1 MTVMGRNQPAR
12 PCSPRTVYYT
22 AILMRRSLWFSV
34 AVASA
39 ALAGVASA
47 QLGDSSFDQLDHP
60 AIQYSTRVARD
71 PVGALAQRIAR
82 GDVQLSFD
90 TGTGYLRS
98 LLRAL
103 DIPIESQ
110 VAVFSKTST
119 QSNLIHPGNP
129 RGVYFNDQ
137 VSVGWMR
144 GTFVLEIAAQ
154 DPEQG
159 TIFYEVDQ
167 QPAEKPALRRTRAC
181 LRCHHSIYTDGV
193 PGRLVRSTL
202 TAADGV
208 ALPWSKNTASDHRTP
223 FDQRWG
229 GWYVTGTTSGFPH
242 MGNVLAGSAATGA
255 AERSPD
261 LETLE
266 GKFET
271 RAYLSPYSD
280 VVALMVLE
288 HQAHLIN
295 LLTRLDWETRA
306 RDYDAQAGRS
316 TYDQPLHP
324 RALFSFDAAVT
335 EVVDYLLFV
344 DEAPLPG
351 RIQGTSGFAEQF
363 AQRGPF
369 DNQGRSLRQLD
380 LNRRLMRYPCSYLIY
395 SPVFDALPAQPRE
408 AIYQRMWQ
416 ILSGHERSERYARL
430 SESDRVAIVQILRE
444 TKKGLPDYFR
454 R

>member
-1 MTVMGRNQPAR
+1 L
-12 PCSPRTVYYT
+12 YYT
-22 AILMRRSLWFSV
+22 AILMRPSLWFSV
-34 AVASA
+34 TVALVAVAGA
-39 ALAGVASA
+39 ASA

-60 AIQYSTRVARD
+60 AIQYSTRAAQD
-71 PVGALAQRIAR
+71 PVAALARRIER
-82 GDVQLSFD
+82 GDARLSFEN
-90 TGTGYLRS
+90 GTGYLRS

-103 DIPIESQ
+103 EIPIESQ

-119 QSNLIHPGNP
+119 QLNLIHPGNP

-159 TIFYEVDQ
+159 AIFYELDQ
-167 QPAEKPALRRTRAC
+167 QPAEKPTLRRTRAC
-181 LRCHHSIYTDGV
+181 LRCHHSIYTNGV

-208 ALPWSKNTASDHRTP
+208 ALPWIKNVASDHRTP
-223 FDQRWG
+223 FNQRWG

-242 MGNVLAGSAATGA
+242 MGNVLVGSAGSAATGA
-255 AERSPD
+255 VERSPD
-261 LETLE
+261 LETLD

-271 RAYLSPYSD
+271 SAYLSPYSD
-280 VVALMVLE
+280 VVALMALE

-306 RDYDAQAGRS
+306 RDYEAGAGRS
-316 TYDQPLHP
+316 SHDQPLLS
-324 RALFSFDAAVT
+324 RAPFSFDAAVT
-335 EVVDYLLFV
+335 EIVDYLLFV

-351 RIQGTSGFAEQF
+351 RVQGTSGFAEQF

-369 DNQGRSLRQLD
+369 DHQGRSLRQFD

-416 ILSGHERSERYARL
+416 ILSGHEQSERYARL
-430 SESDRVAIVQILRE
+430 SESDRLAVVQILGE

>member
-1 MTVMGRNQPAR
+1 L
-12 PCSPRTVYYT
+12 YHT
-22 AILMRRSLWFSV
+22 AILMRWSLWFSV
-34 AVASA
+34 TVALA

-60 AIQYSTRVARD
+60 AIQYSTRAAQD
-71 PVGALAQRIAR
+71 PVAALARAIER
-82 GDVQLSFD
+82 GNVRLSFD
-90 TGTGYLRS
+90 AGTGYLRS

-119 QSNLIHPGNP
+119 QSNLVHPGNP

-159 TIFYEVDQ
+159 AIFYELDQ

-181 LRCHHSIYTDGV
+181 LRCHHSIYTNGV

-208 ALPWSKNTASDHRTP
+208 ALPWTKNVASDHRTP
-223 FDQRWG
+223 FNQRWG

-242 MGNVLAGSAATGA
+242 MGNVLAGSAGSAATGA
-255 AERSPD
+255 LERPPD
-261 LETLE
+261 LETLD

-306 RDYDAQAGRS
+306 RDYEAQAGRS
-316 TYDQPLHP
+316 TPDQPLFS
-324 RALFSFDAAVT
+324 RARYSFDAAVT
-335 EVVDYLLFV
+335 EIVDYLLFV

-369 DNQGRSLRQLD
+369 DNQGRSLRQFD

-408 AIYQRMWQ
+408 AVYQRMWQ
-416 ILSGHERSERYARL
+416 ILSGRERSDRYSRL

>member
-1 MTVMGRNQPAR
+1 L
-12 PCSPRTVYYT
+12 YHT
-22 AILMRRSLWFSV
+22 AILMRPSLWFLA
-34 AVASA
+34 AVGLA
-39 ALAGVASA
+39 ALASVAPA

-60 AIQYSTRVARD
+60 AIQYSSRAAQD
-71 PVGALAQRIAR
+71 PVAALARRIER
-82 GDVQLSFD
+82 GDVQLAFEN
-90 TGTGYLRS
+90 GAGYLRS
-98 LLRAL
+98 LLKVL

-159 TIFYEVDQ
+159 AIFYELDQ
-167 QPAEKPALRRTRAC
+167 QPAEKPTLRRTRAC
-181 LRCHHSIYTDGV
+181 LRCHHSIYTNGV

-208 ALPWSKNTASDHRTP
+208 ALPWTKNAASDHRTP
-223 FDQRWG
+223 FNQRWG

-255 AERSPD
+255 VERSAD
-261 LETLE
+261 LQTLD

-271 RAYLSPYSD
+271 TAYLSPYSD

-306 RDYDAQAGRS
+306 RDYEARAGRS
-316 TYDQPLHP
+316 THDQPLLS
-324 RALFSFDAAVT
+324 RAPFSFEGAVT
-335 EVVDYLLFV
+335 EIVDYLLFV

-351 RIQGTSGFAEQF
+351 RVQGTSGFAEQF

-369 DNQGRSLRQLD
+369 DHQGRSLRQFD

-395 SPVFDALPAQPRE
+395 SPMFDALPAQSRE

-416 ILSGHERSERYARL
+416 ILSGHERSGRYARL
-430 SESDRVAIVQILRE
+430 SESDRVAVVQILRE

-454 R
+454 PRSVSE

>member
-1 MTVMGRNQPAR
+1 L
-12 PCSPRTVYYT
+12 YHT
-22 AILMRRSLWFSV
+22 AIPMGPRLWFFV
-34 AVASA
+34 AVALVA
-39 ALAGVASA
+39 VAGVASA

-60 AIQYSTRVARD
+60 AIQYSTRAAQD
-71 PVGALAQRIAR
+71 PVAALARRIER
-82 GDVQLSFD
+82 GDAQLSFEN
-90 TGTGYLRS
+90 GTGYLRS

-103 DIPIESQ
+103 EIPIESQ

-119 QSNLIHPGNP
+119 QLNLIHPGNP

-159 TIFYEVDQ
+159 AIFYELDQ
-167 QPAEKPALRRTRAC
+167 QPAEKPTLRRTRAC
-181 LRCHHSIYTDGV
+181 LRCHHSIYTNGV

-208 ALPWSKNTASDHRTP
+208 ALPWTKNVASDHRTP
-223 FDQRWG
+223 FNQRWG

-242 MGNVLAGSAATGA
+242 MGNVLSRNAATGA
-255 AERSPD
+255 GERAPD
-261 LETLE
+261 LETLA
-266 GKFET
+266 GRFET
-271 RAYLSPYSD
+271 SAYLSPYSD

-306 RDYDAQAGRS
+306 RDYEAQAVRS
-316 TYDQPLHP
+316 TYDQPLH
-324 RALFSFDAAVT
+324 RAPFSFDAAVS
-335 EVVDYLLFV
+335 EIVDYLLFV

-351 RIQGTSGFAEQF
+351 RIQGTSGFAEEF

-369 DNQGRSLRQLD
+369 DNQRRSLRQLD

-395 SPVFDALPAQPRE
+395 SPVFDALPAQARE

-430 SESDRVAIVQILRE
+430 AESDRVAIAQILRE

>member
-1 MTVMGRNQPAR
+1 
-12 PCSPRTVYYT
+12 
-22 AILMRRSLWFSV
+22 MRRSLWFSV
-34 AVASA
+34 AVALV

-60 AIQYSTRVARD
+60 AIQYSTRAPRD
-71 PVGALAQRIAR
+71 PVAALAQRIGR
-82 GDVQLSFD
+82 GDVQLSFE

-103 DIPIESQ
+103 DIPIKSQ

-119 QSNLIHPGNP
+119 QVNLIHPGNP
-129 RGVYFNDQ
+129 RGVYFNDL
-137 VSVGWMR
+137 VSVGWTR

-159 TIFYEVDQ
+159 TIFYELDQ
-167 QPAEKPALRRTRAC
+167 QPAEKPTLSRTRAC
-181 LRCHHSIYTDGV
+181 LRCHHSIYTNGV

-208 ALPWSKNTASDHRTP
+208 ALPWTKNIASDHRTP
-223 FDQRWG
+223 FNQRWG

-242 MGNVLAGSAATGA
+242 MGNVLARSAATGA
-255 AERSPD
+255 VERSPD
-261 LETLE
+261 LETLD

-271 RAYLSPYSD
+271 KAYLSPYSD

-306 RDYDAQAGRS
+306 RDYEARAGRS

-324 RALFSFDAAVT
+324 RAPFSLDAAVT
-335 EVVDYLLFV
+335 EIVDYLLFV

-369 DNQGRSLRQLD
+369 DRQGRSLRQFA

-395 SPVFDALPAQPRE
+395 SSLFDALPDQPRD

-430 SESDRVAIVQILRE
+430 SASDRVAIVQILRE

-454 R
+454 Q